1 MPESSWNDAGAAFH
15 SWAHRQHVV
24 MGCSYLVSLSL
35 VFFGVLLLLETTGVA
50 DELVSRYWPV
60 VLILLGLV
68 SLYNMRRYRV
78 RFKRFRN
85 RFPPDE
91 GL

>member
-1 MPESSWNDAGAAFH
+1 M
-15 SWAHRQHVV
+15 
-24 MGCSYLVSLSL
+24 
-35 VFFGVLLLLETTGVA
+35 LLLLETTGVA